1 VNARIL
7 VSTAVRS
14 VLTALAVSAATAC
27 GPKTPYTRPA
37 VPPPAEHFK
46 EDPDWKPAEPQDSID
61 RGAWWTIFHDPE
73 LDALESQID
82 VSNQTLKMAE
92 AGFDQARA
100 IVRQT
105 RARLYP
111 EVTATPGIAVI
122 KPSGT
127 RATVPPHDTYVDVL
141 LPGDVS
147 YEVDVWHRV
156 RSAVNSSVASAQ
168 ASAAD
173 VESVRLSVHAE
184 LADDYFLLRS
194 LDRDKA
200 LLDDTVAAYERALQL
215 TQNRYNGGLASAA
228 DVAQAETQL
237 ETTRADDIE
246 IAVQRAA
253 FEHAIAV
260 LIGRQ
265 PSTFS
270 LQPSPNWT
278 ATPPDVPGIM
288 PSTLLERRPD
298 IAAAE
303 REVAAAAAQID
314 VATAALYPLISLSAA
329 AGFESGGLGRILT
342 AASGFWSIGPT
353 AAITVFDAGRR
364 RAVVAERKAEF
375 QESAAGYQETVL
387 SAFREVEDQLA
398 ALRVLADEAEVQ
410 ARGVDAAQRSVT
422 LATNR
427 YRGGLA
433 TYLEVTSAQSAE
445 LASERVQ
452 IGIETRRKTATVLLL
467 KAIGGG
473 WNAASLPSAST
484 IQAGR

>member
-1 VNARIL
+1 VSAGFPKPTAARAAI
-7 VSTAVRS
+7 A
-14 VLTALAVSAATAC
+14 ALAISVATAC

-37 VPPPAEHFK
+37 TPPPADRFK
-46 EDPDWKPAEPQDSID
+46 EDPNWKPAEPQDGLD
-61 RGAWWTIFHDPE
+61 RGAWWTIFHDPD
-73 LDALESQID
+73 LDALESKID

-111 EVTATPGIAVI
+111 EVTATPGVAVI

-127 RATVPPHDTYVDVL
+127 RAVAPPHDTYVDVI

-156 RSAVNSSVASAQ
+156 RSSVNGSIASAQ

-173 VESVRLSVHAE
+173 VEGVRLSVHAE

-237 ETTRADDIE
+237 ETTRAEDIE
-246 IAVQRAA
+246 VAIQRAA

-270 LQPSPNWT
+270 IEPSTNWSS
-278 ATPPDVPGIM
+278 TPPDVPGIM

-303 REVAAAAAQID
+303 RGVAAAAAQID
-314 VATAALYPLISLSAA
+314 VATAALYPLISLSGI
-329 AGFESGGLGRILT
+329 AGFETGTLGRVLT

-353 AAITVFDAGRR
+353 AAITIFDAGRR
-364 RAVVAERKAEF
+364 RAVVAQRKAEY
-375 QESAAGYQETVL
+375 EENAAGYQETVL
-387 SAFREVEDQLA
+387 SAFREVEDELA

-410 ARGVDAAQRSVT
+410 ARGVVAAQRSLT

-473 WNAASLPSAST
+473 WTAASLPSAAA
-484 IQAGR
+484 IQAR